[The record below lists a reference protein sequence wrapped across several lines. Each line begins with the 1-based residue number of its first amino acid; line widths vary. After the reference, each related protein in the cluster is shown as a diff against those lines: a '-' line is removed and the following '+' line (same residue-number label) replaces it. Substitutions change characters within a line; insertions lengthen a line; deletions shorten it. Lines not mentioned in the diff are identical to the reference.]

1 MIRLINSELD
11 NSVRPIKKK
20 QEGLDVEIQ
29 TGPCFPTPSCASDL
43 TRTIHDD
50 IWTWKSTFMTNCLSI
65 FCRWPL
71 HIPKHY
77 LSDPFCIFCFYCPH
91 THTDQ
96 SQVIGS
102 LRLLGQGKPKSIVCC
117 RHLCTL
123 HALNGKQRA
132 FQHPL
137 SRWKSFRAFWGIVFV
152 GCV

>member
-65 FCRWPL
+65 FLPMTL
-71 HIPKHY
+71 AHTQT
-77 LSDPFCIFCFYCPH
+77 LPF
-91 THTDQ
+91 
-96 SQVIGS
+96 
-102 LRLLGQGKPKSIVCC
+102 
-117 RHLCTL
+117 
-123 HALNGKQRA
+123 
-132 FQHPL
+132 
-137 SRWKSFRAFWGIVFV
+137 
-152 GCV
+152 